1 MDETQVCSAKGRGER
16 TKIGSGKSQETCG
29 YNYKISASILLQIKY
44 FSASS
49 RLSKL
54 DKIQDR
60 ITLKVKS

>member
-1 MDETQVCSAKGRGER
+1 M
-16 TKIGSGKSQETCG
+16 IGSGKLQETCG

-44 FSASS
+44 VSASS